1 MNWKLASVVA
11 FVLLVACLLWL
22 ARIGSLLGHGPFAIA
37 AQVGAILLMIW
48 ARFTFGVRSFHAA
61 ANPTEGGIVTTGPYH
76 FIRHPIYAAVFYFIA
91 AGAISQPGIQ
101 SLTAVALASLM
112 LFIRLRSEEILLIG
126 SYPEY
131 ATYAKQTSRIIPFM
145 F

>member
-1 MNWKLASVVA
+1 
-11 FVLLVACLLWL
+11 
-22 ARIGSLLGHGPFAIA
+22 
-37 AQVGAILLMIW
+37 MIW

-101 SLTAVALASLM
+101 SLTAAALASLM

-126 SYPEY
+126 RYPEY
-131 ATYAKQTSRIIPFM
+131 AAYSKQTSRIIPFV